1 MLDKVWFHLFSCS
14 CSFKLWLLKNRMDDL
29 RHPSAF
35 FLTDSSQSEKV
46 LSNVLRVFF
55 LTPTFPPKRKKP
67 QLTTR
72 HSYNWFYVLLY
83 HCKTTKSLNQYKHKR
98 TMYSYLKMFLF
109 FIYTLFPVLFSGLQG
124 LIQYPKS
131 GVRHSTST
139 NRSVTWMVSLLYTL
153 CHVLNIAADTINT
166 WFFFSETRFGK
177 ISWLFSDHKKCIYI
191 FVYSI
196 TVLWKHV
203 SDIRPRARVWFQLIH
218 W

>member
-29 RHPSAF
+29 RRPSAL

-98 TMYSYLKMFLF
+98 TMYSYLKMF
-109 FIYTLFPVLFSGLQG
+109 
-124 LIQYPKS
+124 
-131 GVRHSTST
+131 
-139 NRSVTWMVSLLYTL
+139 
-153 CHVLNIAADTINT
+153 
-166 WFFFSETRFGK
+166 FFSFTHSFPCCSQAYKVSYNTRSQVYV
-177 ISWLFSDHKKCIYI
+177 ILHLQIEVSPEWLVCCILCAT
-191 FVYSI
+191 S
-196 TVLWKHV
+196 
-203 SDIRPRARVWFQLIH
+203 
-218 W
+218 

>member
-1 MLDKVWFHLFSCS
+1 MTWDIHLLF
-14 CSFKLWLLKNRMDDL
+14 FWLIA
-29 RHPSAF
+29 PS
-35 FLTDSSQSEKV
+35 QKKV

-72 HSYNWFYVLLY
+72 HSCNWFYVLLY

-98 TMYSYLKMFLF
+98 TMYSYLKMFF

-166 WFFFSETRFGK
+166 WFFFFRKLVSEKYHGCFQIIK
-177 ISWLFSDHKKCIYI
+177 SAFI
-191 FVYSI
+191 FLS
-196 TVLWKHV
+196 TVLLFFESMCQILDQEHACDF
-203 SDIRPRARVWFQLIH
+203 S
-218 W
+218 